1 MNTIEQAQAAID
13 SELNAMKIAHDASIA
28 DLDNNVEDQM
38 AAIMATIAAM
48 RSN

>member
-1 MNTIEQAQAAID
+1 MNPVQAAQASVDAK
-13 SELNAMKIAHDASIA
+13 LLAMKIEHDASIA

-48 RSN
+48 QSN